1 MYEVQGGLNQSL
13 HLDSEDCSTPRINAT
28 HLALPDAFYHETC
41 EEVTAGHAKFYSK
54 SDKDSSFHIE
64 TDAVDRV
71 LYYDYKPDE
80 CKTAVMHEFFH
91 PSEECSKEWNEK
103 FIFDGEELKRVSFSE
118 DNCGGDKTTDI
129 LGKAGCH
136 DHEECTTE
144 DCFLHTAIQDRRTVF
159 SNAIS
164 NKSSNGIL
172 FAALLLLLINSMM
185 L

>member
-1 MYEVQGGLNQSL
+1 MPL
-13 HLDSEDCSTPRINAT
+13 HLT
-28 HLALPDAFYHETC
+28 FYHETC
-41 EEVTAGHAKFYSK
+41 EQVNAGHAKFYSK

-80 CKTAVMHEFFH
+80 CKTAVIYDFYH
-91 PSEECSKEWNEK
+91 PSEECSKEWNSK
-103 FIFDGEELKRVSFSE
+103 CIFDGEELKMVSFSE
-118 DNCGGDKTTDI
+118 DNCGGNKTTDI

-136 DHEECTTE
+136 DHEVCTTE
-144 DCFLHTAIQDRRTVF
+144 DCYLHTAIQDRRTVV